1 MILKSQNIH
10 PDNYQVLIVD
20 DAEPNIVLLSHV
32 LKKEGYR
39 ILVARNGEEALD
51 VVERESP
58 DLILLDIMMPGK
70 SGYDVIKELKKGDKK
85 DIPVI
90 FLSAL
95 ADSENKVD
103 AFKAGAVD
111 YVNKPFNKGE
121 ILERIKTHLKMR
133 TLEIERKERISILKN
148 REIELS
154 LLNKNKDALI
164 RMVSHDIKN
173 PLTGIIGLINILL
186 KDDDISKEESREI
199 LAVMNNSSEKLLAL
213 VKKILDD
220 EANKSFS
227 RKLVLSETNLG
238 ELAQKVIELNKAKAL
253 QKNID
258 LECEIIDPPIVCN
271 LDSSKIE
278 TTLINLVSNALK
290 FTLSKGKVTIRV
302 EKKGE
307 VVLIQVKDTG
317 IGIPASMV
325 GTFFDSDKLSS
336 TIGTGGEIGTGLGI
350 DIVKSNI
357 EHHNGKIWVESK
369 EEVGTTFFIELPMD
383 LK

>member
-1 MILKSQNIH
+1 LKIQEIYPQNH
-10 PDNYQVLIVD
+10 RVLIVD
-20 DAEPNIVLLSHV
+20 DAEPNVVLLSHV
-32 LKKEGYR
+32 LRKEGYQ
-39 ILVARNGEEALD
+39 ILVARNGDEAL
-51 VVERESP
+51 VLAEKENP

-70 SGYDVIKELKKGDKK
+70 SGYDVIKELKNGDKK

-95 ADSENKVD
+95 SDSENKID

-111 YVNKPFNKGE
+111 YVNKPFNRGE
-121 ILERIKTHLKMR
+121 ILERIKTHLKIR
-133 TLEIERKERISILKN
+133 VFEIERKERINILKN

-173 PLTGIIGLINILL
+173 PLTGIIGLISILI
-186 KDDDISKEESREI
+186 KDDNIPKEEI
-199 LAVMNNSSEKLLAL
+199 KDMLGVMHNSSEKLLTL

-220 EANKSFS
+220 EANNTFS
-227 RKLVLSETNLG
+227 SKLFLSETNLG
-238 ELAQKVIELNKAKAL
+238 DLAQKVIELNNAKAL

-258 LECEIIDPPIVCN
+258 LDLEIIGPPIVCN

-290 FTLSKGKVTIRV
+290 FTLSKGKVTIRMS
-302 EKKGE
+302 KTDN
-307 VVLIQVKDTG
+307 VVLIQVQDTG

-325 GTFFDSDKLSS
+325 STFFEMDKLSS

-350 DIVKSNI
+350 DIVKSNV
-357 EHHNGKIWVESK
+357 EQHNGKIWVESK
-369 EEVGTTFFIELPMD
+369 EEIGTTFFIELPID

>member
-1 MILKSQNIH
+1 MKSEEINTQN
-10 PDNYQVLIVD
+10 YKVLIVD
-20 DAEPNIVLLSHV
+20 DAEPNVVLLSHV

-39 ILVARNGEEALD
+39 ILVARNGEEAL
-51 VVERESP
+51 VLVEKESP

-70 SGYDVIKELKKGDKK
+70 SGYDVIKELKEGDKK

-95 ADSENKVD
+95 SDSENKID

-111 YVNKPFNKGE
+111 YINKPFNRGE
-121 ILERIKTHLKMR
+121 ILERIKTHLKIR
-133 TLEIERKERISILKN
+133 VLEIERKERINILKN

-173 PLTGIIGLINILL
+173 PLTGIMGLISILI
-186 KDDDISKEESREI
+186 KDDDIDEQEKKEI
-199 LAVMNNSSEKLLAL
+199 LSVMQNSSEKLLAL

-220 EANKSFS
+220 EANNTYSNT
-227 RKLVLSETNLG
+227 LILSETNL
-238 ELAQKVIELNKAKAL
+238 EDVVKKVVELNNAKAL

-258 LECEIIDPPIVCN
+258 LVYEINGPPIVCM
-271 LDSSKIE
+271 LDSRKIE

-290 FTLSKGKVTIRV
+290 FTLSKGKVTISV
-302 EKKGE
+302 SKLDN
-307 VVLIQVKDTG
+307 VVSIQVQDTG

-325 GTFFDSDKLSS
+325 RTFFEMDKLSS

-350 DIVKSNI
+350 DIVKNNV
-357 EHHNGKIWVESK
+357 EQHNGKIWVESK
-369 EEVGTTFFIELPMD
+369 EEVGTTFFIELPID